1 MGGTKFLLTMET
13 QTQGKITGSSTK
25 SKGSVDYGKGLEC
38 LAFEYGVE
46 SQFDAASGLP
56 TGKRT
61 HKPITITREVDQA
74 SPKLWSALCTNE
86 VFKSVVLQFNKPST
100 GGKEVVA
107 ERITLTNAV
116 ISGVRRFTPS
126 PGKRGEALT
135 LTYEELEVN
144 GLKNSH
150 IPYYLLKG

>member
-1 MGGTKFLLTMET
+1 MPDTKFLLTLES
-13 QTQGKITGSSTK
+13 QTQGKIKGPSPK
-25 SKGSVDYGKGLEC
+25 NKGSVDYGKGLEC
-38 LAFEYGVE
+38 LGFNYEIK

-74 SPKLWSALCTNE
+74 SPLLWSALCNNE
-86 VFKSVVLQFNKPST
+86 VFTSVKFQFYGSSKS
-100 GGKEVVA
+100 GKETVA
-107 ERITLTNAV
+107 ETITLTNAT

-126 PGKRGEALT
+126 LGKRGEAVT

-144 GLKNSH
+144 GLKGGI
-150 IPYYLLKG
+150 IPYHLLKG